1 MRAAAPEWP
10 LRPEK
15 GRLSQRRLPGQR
27 LLERRLLE
35 RGPLEPRLLERCSE
49 FQVRLRQNYRPTRCE
64 HKRSERSGGVPI
76 RDFRRSNVLRDVPYL
91 TFFSVPLRL
100 ESEI

>member
-15 GRLSQRRLPGQR
+15 GRLSQRRLPEQG

-35 RGPLEPRLLERCSE
+35 RVPPEPWSLERCSE
-49 FQVRLRQNYRPTRCE
+49 FQARFRQNYRPTRYV
-64 HKRSERSGGVPI
+64 HK
-76 RDFRRSNVLRDVPYL
+76 
-91 TFFSVPLRL
+91 
-100 ESEI
+100 

>member
-15 GRLSQRRLPGQR
+15 GRLSQRRLPEQG

-35 RGPLEPRLLERCSE
+35 RVPPEPWSLERCSE
-49 FQVRLRQNYRPTRCE
+49 FQAR
-64 HKRSERSGGVPI
+64 
-76 RDFRRSNVLRDVPYL
+76 FR
-91 TFFSVPLRL
+91 
-100 ESEI
+100 